1 MNRKRKILLINGHPD
16 PSPERLCCALAGAYA
31 QGAQDAGHDV
41 RRIELGT
48 LSFPF
53 LQSAETFAAPP
64 PHPAILAAR
73 DDFLWAEHLV
83 FVYPLW
89 LGSQPAMLKAFM
101 EWVACG
107 DFLLRAQGARM
118 PKGKL
123 ARRSARSVVTMGM
136 PALAYRI
143 LFGAHGSRAFEKG
156 ILGLAGVKPV
166 RTTYLGMAGTSPR
179 RHRRWLGRMRALGA
193 KAS

>member
-1 MNRKRKILLINGHPD
+1 MKRKRKILLINGHPD
-16 PSPERLCCALAGAYA
+16 PSPERLCSALAGAYA
-31 QGAQDAGHDV
+31 QGGQDAGHDL
-41 RRIELGT
+41 RRIDLGT

-53 LQSAETFAAPP
+53 LQSAETFASAPS
-64 PHPAILAAR
+64 HPSILAAR

-107 DFLLRAQGARM
+107 DFLLRTEGTRM

-123 ARRSARSVVTMGM
+123 AGRSARCVVTMGM

-166 RTTYLGMAGTSPR
+166 RTTHLGMVGTSPQ

-193 KAS
+193 TAH

>member
-1 MNRKRKILLINGHPD
+1 MNSGKKILLVNGHPD
-16 PSPERLCCALAGAYA
+16 ASPERLCSALAGAYA
-31 QGAQDAGHDV
+31 QGALDQGHVV
-41 RRIELGT
+41 RRIDLGA

-53 LQSAETFAAPP
+53 LQSAETFAVAPT
-64 PHPAILAAR
+64 HPSILAAR

-107 DFLLRAQGARM
+107 DFLLRAEGSRM

-123 ARRSARSVVTMGM
+123 AGRSARCVVTMGM

-143 LFGAHGSRAFEKG
+143 LFGAHGSRAFQKG
-156 ILGLAGVKPV
+156 ILGLAGIKPV
-166 RTTYLGMAGTSPR
+166 RTLYLGMVGTSPD
-179 RHRRWLGRMRALGA
+179 RHRRWLGRMHARGA